1 MIIPPSLILGAV
13 LMWMTGLM
21 TTFDYII
28 VGAGSAG
35 CVLADKLSANG
46 RYSVLLIEA
55 GPSDRRFWV
64 QTPIGYGATY
74 TDPKV
79 NWRFYSEA
87 EAGLG
92 NRKMYM
98 PRGKVLG
105 GSSSINALV
114 YHRGQSSDYDD
125 WKRAGN
131 VGWDYNSILPFFECF
146 ENVVGSDQQSQNI
159 PGKLTITD
167 VADQYHPIKS
177 AFFAMSRDLQIP
189 YKDRCHMMGEGVYPY
204 YITTRHGRRCS
215 SATAFLW
222 PAKGRQNLKVM
233 TDAMVTKLIIR
244 DGAAVGVELIQHS
257 RSQTFSAQAE
267 IILTAGAIGSPHI
280 LQLSGIGSG
289 KLCQSHG
296 IVTVCDQPNVGK
308 HLQDHLGIN
317 YFHLAN
323 RPTLNNV
330 LGSWPHLIIAGVNY
344 IMRRKGPLSLGVNQL
359 GGLVRATPDAPRLD
373 TQLYINPITYS
384 VTDGDTRRLTKPDRA
399 PGFALSFN
407 SCRPYS
413 VGSVYIKSADA
424 GIPPAIHGNYLDD
437 QRDID
442 DVLRMARFIG
452 RMQNSP
458 SVQKLLA
465 APPETNLLTLS
476 DNEIIDDFRTRSG
489 TVFHPCGTCRMG
501 PDRRHSVVD
510 PQLRVHGVG
519 KLRVADAAIFPN
531 ITSANTNAPT
541 IAVAHK
547 AASLILQ
554 H

>member
-1 MIIPPSLILGAV
+1 
-13 LMWMTGLM
+13 MWMTGLM

-46 RYSVLLIEA
+46 RHSVLLIEA

-92 NRKMYM
+92 NRKMYV

-131 VGWDYNSILPFFECF
+131 VGWDYSSILPFFESF

-204 YITTRHGRRCS
+204 FITARHGRRCS

-233 TDAMVTKLIIR
+233 TDATVTKLIIR

-384 VTDGDTRRLTKPDRA
+384 VTEGDTRRLTKPDRA

-413 VGSVYIKSADA
+413 AGSVYIKSADA
-424 GIPPAIHGNYLDD
+424 ATPPAIHGNYLDD

-465 APPETNLLTLS
+465 APPETNLLALS

-501 PDRRHSVVD
+501 PDRRDSVVD

>member
-1 MIIPPSLILGAV
+1 
-13 LMWMTGLM
+13 MWMAGLM

-46 RYSVLLIEA
+46 RHSVLLIEA

-92 NRKMYM
+92 NRKMYV

-159 PGKLTITD
+159 SGKLTITD

-189 YKDRCHMMGEGVYPY
+189 YKDRCQMMGEGVYPY

-267 IILTAGAIGSPHI
+267 IILTAGAIGSPQI

-296 IVTVCDQPNVGK
+296 IVNVCDQPNVGK

-413 VGSVYIKSADA
+413 AGSVYIKSADA
-424 GIPPAIHGNYLDD
+424 ATPPAIHGNYLDD

-465 APPETNLLTLS
+465 APPETDLLALS

>member
-1 MIIPPSLILGAV
+1 MSMA
-13 LMWMTGLM
+13 GLM

-46 RYSVLLIEA
+46 RHSVLLIEA

-92 NRKMYM
+92 NRKMYV

-159 PGKLTITD
+159 SGKLTITD

-189 YKDRCHMMGEGVYPY
+189 YKDRCQMMGEGVYPY

-222 PAKGRQNLKVM
+222 PAKGRQNLKIM
-233 TDAMVTKLIIR
+233 TDATVTKLIIR
-244 DGAAVGVELIQHS
+244 DGAAVGVELSQHS
-257 RSQTFSAQAE
+257 RSQIFSAQAE

-296 IVTVCDQPNVGK
+296 IVNVCDQPNVGK

-330 LGSWPHLIIAGVNY
+330 LGSWPYLIIAGVNY

-384 VTDGDTRRLTKPDRA
+384 VADGDTRRLTKPDRA

-413 VGSVYIKSADA
+413 AGSVYIKSPDA
-424 GIPPAIHGNYLDD
+424 KIPPSIHGNYLGD

-442 DVLRMARFIG
+442 DVLRMARLIG

-458 SVQKLLA
+458 SVRKLLA
-465 APPETNLLTLS
+465 APPEINLLALS
-476 DNEIIDDFRTRSG
+476 EDKIIEDFRARSG

-510 PQLRVHGVG
+510 SQLRVHGVD

-547 AASLILQ
+547 AADLILQ
-554 H
+554 S

>member
-1 MIIPPSLILGAV
+1 MA
-13 LMWMTGLM
+13 GLM

-46 RYSVLLIEA
+46 RHSVLLIEA

-92 NRKMYM
+92 NRKMYV

-159 PGKLTITD
+159 SGKLTITD

-177 AFFAMSRDLQIP
+177 AFFAMSSDLQIP
-189 YKDRCHMMGEGVYPY
+189 YKNRCQMMGEGVYPY

-233 TDAMVTKLIIR
+233 TDATVTKLIIR

-296 IVTVCDQPNVGK
+296 IVNVCDQPNVGK

-359 GGLVRATPDAPRLD
+359 GGLVRATPDASRLD

-384 VTDGDTRRLTKPDRA
+384 VTDDDTRRLTKPDRA

-413 VGSVYIKSADA
+413 AGSVYIKSADA
-424 GIPPAIHGNYLDD
+424 AMPPAIHGNYLDD
-437 QRDID
+437 QRDIK

-465 APPETNLLTLS
+465 APPETNLLALS
-476 DNEIIDDFRTRSG
+476 DNEIIDDFRARSG

-547 AASLILQ
+547 AADLILQ
-554 H
+554 S

>member
-1 MIIPPSLILGAV
+1 MCI
-13 LMWMTGLM
+13 
-21 TTFDYII
+21 
-28 VGAGSAG
+28 
-35 CVLADKLSANG
+35 
-46 RYSVLLIEA
+46 R
-55 GPSDRRFWV
+55 DR
-64 QTPIGYGATY
+64 
-74 TDPKV
+74 
-79 NWRFYSEA
+79 
-87 EAGLG
+87 
-92 NRKMYM
+92 
-98 PRGKVLG
+98 
-105 GSSSINALV
+105 
-114 YHRGQSSDYDD
+114 
-125 WKRAGN
+125 
-131 VGWDYNSILPFFECF
+131 
-146 ENVVGSDQQSQNI
+146 
-159 PGKLTITD
+159 
-167 VADQYHPIKS
+167 
-177 AFFAMSRDLQIP
+177 
-189 YKDRCHMMGEGVYPY
+189 
-204 YITTRHGRRCS
+204 
-215 SATAFLW
+215 
-222 PAKGRQNLKVM
+222 
-233 TDAMVTKLIIR
+233 IIR

-399 PGFALSFN
+399 SGFALSFN

-413 VGSVYIKSADA
+413 AGSVYIKSADA
-424 GIPPAIHGNYLDD
+424 ATPPAIHGNYLDD

-465 APPETNLLTLS
+465 APPETNLLALS

>member
-1 MIIPPSLILGAV
+1 MIIPPSRILGAV

-46 RYSVLLIEA
+46 RHSVLLIEA

-92 NRKMYM
+92 NRKMYV

-125 WKRAGN
+125 WKQAGN

-159 PGKLTITD
+159 SGKLTITD

-189 YKDRCHMMGEGVYPY
+189 YKDRCQMMGEGVYPY

-222 PAKGRQNLKVM
+222 PAKGRQNLKIM
-233 TDAMVTKLIIR
+233 TDATVTKLIIR

-330 LGSWPHLIIAGVNY
+330 LGSWPYLIIAGVNY

-384 VTDGDTRRLTKPDRA
+384 VADGDTRRLTKPDRA

-413 VGSVYIKSADA
+413 AGSVYIKSPDA
-424 GIPPAIHGNYLDD
+424 KIPPSIHGNYLGD

-442 DVLRMARFIG
+442 DVLRMARLIG

-458 SVQKLLA
+458 SVRKLLA
-465 APPETNLLTLS
+465 APPEINLLALS
-476 DNEIIDDFRTRSG
+476 EDKIIEDFRARSG

-510 PQLRVHGVG
+510 SQLRVHGVD

-547 AASLILQ
+547 AADLILQ
-554 H
+554 S

>member
-1 MIIPPSLILGAV
+1 
-13 LMWMTGLM
+13 MWMTGLM

-46 RYSVLLIEA
+46 RHSVLLIEA

-92 NRKMYM
+92 NRKMYV

-159 PGKLTITD
+159 SGKLTITD

-189 YKDRCHMMGEGVYPY
+189 HKDRCQMMGEGVYPY

-233 TDAMVTKLIIR
+233 TDATVTKLIIR

-296 IVTVCDQPNVGK
+296 IVNVCDQPNVGK

-359 GGLVRATPDAPRLD
+359 GGLVRATPDASRLD

-384 VTDGDTRRLTKPDRA
+384 VTDDDTRRLTKPDRA

-413 VGSVYIKSADA
+413 AGSVYIKSADA
-424 GIPPAIHGNYLDD
+424 AMPPAIHGNYLDD
-437 QRDID
+437 QRDIK

-465 APPETNLLTLS
+465 APPETNLLALS
-476 DNEIIDDFRTRSG
+476 DNEIIDDFRARSG

-547 AASLILQ
+547 AADLILQ
-554 H
+554 S

>member
-1 MIIPPSLILGAV
+1 
-13 LMWMTGLM
+13 MWMAGLM

-46 RYSVLLIEA
+46 RHSVLLIEA

-92 NRKMYM
+92 NRKMYV

-159 PGKLTITD
+159 SGKLTITD

-189 YKDRCHMMGEGVYPY
+189 YKNRCQMMGEGVYPY

-233 TDAMVTKLIIR
+233 TDATVTKLIIR

-296 IVTVCDQPNVGK
+296 IVNVCDQPNVGK

-359 GGLVRATPDAPRLD
+359 GGLVRATPDASRLD

-384 VTDGDTRRLTKPDRA
+384 VTDDDTRRLTKPDRA

-413 VGSVYIKSADA
+413 AGSVYIKSADA
-424 GIPPAIHGNYLDD
+424 AMPPAIHGNYLDD
-437 QRDID
+437 QRDIK

-465 APPETNLLTLS
+465 APPETNLLALS
-476 DNEIIDDFRTRSG
+476 DNEIIDDFRARSG

-547 AASLILQ
+547 AADLILQ
-554 H
+554 S

>member
-1 MIIPPSLILGAV
+1 
-13 LMWMTGLM
+13 MWMAGLM

-46 RYSVLLIEA
+46 RHSVLLIEA

-92 NRKMYM
+92 NRKMYV

-159 PGKLTITD
+159 SGKLTITD

-189 YKDRCHMMGEGVYPY
+189 YKDRCQMMGEGVYPY

-233 TDAMVTKLIIR
+233 TDATVTKLIIR

-359 GGLVRATPDAPRLD
+359 GGLVRATPDASRLD

-384 VTDGDTRRLTKPDRA
+384 VTDDDTRRLTKPDRA

-413 VGSVYIKSADA
+413 AGSVYIKSADA
-424 GIPPAIHGNYLDD
+424 AMPPAIHGNYLDD
-437 QRDID
+437 QRDIK

-465 APPETNLLTLS
+465 APPETNLLALS
-476 DNEIIDDFRTRSG
+476 DNEIIDDFRARSG

-547 AASLILQ
+547 AADLILQ
-554 H
+554 S

>member
-1 MIIPPSLILGAV
+1 
-13 LMWMTGLM
+13 MWMAGLM

-46 RYSVLLIEA
+46 RHSVLLIEA

-92 NRKMYM
+92 NRKMYV

-159 PGKLTITD
+159 SGKLTITD

-189 YKDRCHMMGEGVYPY
+189 YKDRCQMMGEGVYPY

-233 TDAMVTKLIIR
+233 TDATVTKLIIR

-296 IVTVCDQPNVGK
+296 IVNVCDQPNVGK

-344 IMRRKGPLSLGVNQL
+344 IMRRKGLLSLGVNQL
-359 GGLVRATPDAPRLD
+359 GGLVRATPDASRLD

-384 VTDGDTRRLTKPDRA
+384 VTDDDTRRLTKPDRA

-413 VGSVYIKSADA
+413 AGSVYIKSADA
-424 GIPPAIHGNYLDD
+424 AMPPAIHGNYLDD
-437 QRDID
+437 QRDIK

-465 APPETNLLTLS
+465 APPETNLLALS
-476 DNEIIDDFRTRSG
+476 DNEIIDDFRARSG

-547 AASLILQ
+547 AADLILQ
-554 H
+554 S

>member
-1 MIIPPSLILGAV
+1 
-13 LMWMTGLM
+13 M

-35 CVLADKLSANG
+35 CVLADKLSENG
-46 RYSVLLIEA
+46 RHSVLLIEA

-399 PGFALSFN
+399 SGFALSFN

-413 VGSVYIKSADA
+413 AGSVYIKSADA
-424 GIPPAIHGNYLDD
+424 AVPPAIHGNYLDD

-465 APPETNLLTLS
+465 APPETNLLALS
-476 DNEIIDDFRTRSG
+476 DDEIIDDFRTRSG

-501 PDRRHSVVD
+501 PDRRDSVVD

>member
-1 MIIPPSLILGAV
+1 MIIPPSRIFGAV

-46 RYSVLLIEA
+46 RHSVLLIEA

-92 NRKMYM
+92 NRKMYV

-159 PGKLTITD
+159 SGKLTITD
-167 VADQYHPIKS
+167 VADQYHPIMS

-189 YKDRCHMMGEGVYPY
+189 YKNRCQMMGEGVYPY

-233 TDAMVTKLIIR
+233 TDATVTKLIIR

-359 GGLVRATPDAPRLD
+359 GGLVRATPDASRLD

-384 VTDGDTRRLTKPDRA
+384 VTDDDTRRLTKPDRA

-413 VGSVYIKSADA
+413 AGSVYIKSADA
-424 GIPPAIHGNYLDD
+424 AMPPAIHGNYLDD
-437 QRDID
+437 QRDIK

-465 APPETNLLTLS
+465 APPETNLLALS
-476 DNEIIDDFRTRSG
+476 DNEIIDDFRARSG

-547 AASLILQ
+547 AADLILQ
-554 H
+554 S

>member
-1 MIIPPSLILGAV
+1 VIIPPSLILGAV

-46 RYSVLLIEA
+46 RHSVLLIEA

-92 NRKMYM
+92 NRKMYV

-159 PGKLTITD
+159 SGKLTITD

-177 AFFAMSRDLQIP
+177 AFFAMSRDIQIP
-189 YKDRCHMMGEGVYPY
+189 YKNRCQMMGEGVYPY

-233 TDAMVTKLIIR
+233 TDATVTKLIIR

-413 VGSVYIKSADA
+413 AGSVYIKSADA
-424 GIPPAIHGNYLDD
+424 AMPPAIHGNYLDD
-437 QRDID
+437 QRDIK

-465 APPETNLLTLS
+465 APPETNLLALS
-476 DNEIIDDFRTRSG
+476 DNEIIDDFRTRSS

-547 AASLILQ
+547 AADLILQ
-554 H
+554 S

>member
-1 MIIPPSLILGAV
+1 
-13 LMWMTGLM
+13 MTGLM

-46 RYSVLLIEA
+46 RHSVLLIEA

-92 NRKMYM
+92 NRKMYV

-131 VGWDYNSILPFFECF
+131 VGWDYSSILPFFESF

-204 YITTRHGRRCS
+204 FITARHGRRCS

-233 TDAMVTKLIIR
+233 TDATVTKLIIR
-244 DGAAVGVELIQHS
+244 DGTAVGIELIQHS

-296 IVTVCDQPNVGK
+296 IVNVCDQPNVGK

-384 VTDGDTRRLTKPDRA
+384 VTEGDTRRLTKPDRA

-413 VGSVYIKSADA
+413 AGSVYIKSADA
-424 GIPPAIHGNYLDD
+424 ATPPAIHGNYLDD

-458 SVQKLLA
+458 SGQKLLA
-465 APPETNLLTLS
+465 APPETNLLALS

-501 PDRRHSVVD
+501 PDRRDSVVD

-547 AASLILQ
+547 AASLILR

>member
-1 MIIPPSLILGAV
+1 MIIPSSRLLGAV
-13 LMWMTGLM
+13 LMWMTRLM

-46 RYSVLLIEA
+46 RHSVLLIEA

-92 NRKMYM
+92 NRKMYV

-131 VGWDYNSILPFFECF
+131 VGWDYNSILPFFESF

-233 TDAMVTKLIIR
+233 TDATVTKLIIR

-413 VGSVYIKSADA
+413 AGSVYIKSADA
-424 GIPPAIHGNYLDD
+424 ATPPAIHGNYLDD

-501 PDRRHSVVD
+501 PDRRDSVVD